1 MEYFFLEQ
9 IYIIRFESL
18 FNARELPPV
27 YNVPSRVIL
36 NPYKLQSLYH
46 TY

>member
-9 IYIIRFESL
+9 NYNIRFEL
-18 FNARELPPV
+18 LLNARELFPVSDAPP
-27 YNVPSRVIL
+27 RVIL
-36 NPYKLQSLYH
+36 NPYKLQILYH